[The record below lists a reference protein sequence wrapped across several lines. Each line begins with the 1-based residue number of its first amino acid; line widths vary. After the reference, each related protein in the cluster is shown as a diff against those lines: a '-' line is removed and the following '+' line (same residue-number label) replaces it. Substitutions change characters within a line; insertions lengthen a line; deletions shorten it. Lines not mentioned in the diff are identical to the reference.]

1 MQLAADGVSF
11 DYAGN
16 IDHWA
21 AGDYRFNSGRTNQKG
36 VVVRPLRGWKVVNEL
51 ANRGGA
57 AGFVGKFMNGLALNY
72 NESDSFRPEEPRYS
86 VFEKVLPNPFGTGK
100 DYGFTLSMFENKF
113 VLRVNKY
120 ENAQVASRNG
130 DAGTIA
136 QRVTRLDF
144 SQADAFQLANRAV
157 AWTTALH
164 PDWTE
169 AQIQQDV
176 GRQMGLP
183 WEQQE
188 RVEALFNSGRL
199 SSTNDIIAK
208 GTEIELNFNPT
219 NYWTVAASA
228 TDTKSTN
235 ANVSK
240 EIGDWIAMR
249 MPYWT
254 TVRDL
259 SDGQLWWTKNYGGSQ
274 TAAQNYAVF
283 VGGPYSVIQQ
293 SEGTA
298 NPQIRRYAFRASTN
312 VRLSG
317 LTEHKYLRNVNLGG
331 AVRWQDKGAIGYYGK
346 QQLPATITEL
356 DRSKPI
362 YDDARYFFDAFI
374 SYRLRLFSNRVGASV
389 QLNARNLTENG
400 KRLQP
405 IGAYPD
411 GTPHSYRIVD
421 PRQFILQATFDL

>member
-1 MQLAADGVSF
+1 VAA
-11 DYAGN
+11 
-16 IDHWA
+16 
-21 AGDYRFNSGRTNQKG
+21 
-36 VVVRPLRGWKVVNEL
+36 
-51 ANRGGA
+51 
-57 AGFVGKFMNGLALNY
+57 
-72 NESDSFRPEEPRYS
+72 
-86 VFEKVLPNPFGTGK
+86 
-100 DYGFTLSMFENKF
+100 
-113 VLRVNKY
+113 
-120 ENAQVASRNG
+120 RNG

-144 SQADAFQLANRAV
+144 SQADPFQLANRAV
-157 AWTTALH
+157 EWTTELH

-169 AQIQQDV
+169 EQIQQDV
-176 GRQMGLP
+176 GRQMGIS
-183 WEQQE
+183 WEHQQ
-188 RVEALFNSGRL
+188 RVEALFVSGRL
-199 SSTNDIIAK
+199 SSTNDIVAE

-228 TDTKSTN
+228 TDTQSKN

-254 TVRDL
+254 TVRDPRT
-259 SDGQLWWTKNYGGSQ
+259 GGLWWNTNYGGSQ
-274 TAAQNYAVF
+274 TAAQNFAVF
-283 VGGPYSVIQQ
+283 VGSPYSVVQQ

-312 VRLSG
+312 LRLSG
-317 LTEHKYLRNVNLGG
+317 LTGHRILRNVNVGG

-346 QQLPATITEL
+346 QQLPETITEL
-356 DRSKPI
+356 DRTHPI
-362 YDDARYFFDAFI
+362 YDDGRYFVDAFVG
-374 SYRLRLFSNRVGASV
+374 YRMRLWADRVNASV
-389 QLNARNLTENG
+389 QLNVRNLTGGG